1 MFKNKL
7 IIFKKKFAR
16 NFRDYGFFICLKK
29 TIFYLARPIYE
40 KTNVVLFKTDI
51 KNIVGKELYQ
61 SNLNFKWVE
70 SKDTYIIKQIEEM
83 EEWLTGKLES
93 YVGNNKLCLTAL
105 KNNEVI
111 GFYLI
116 SFSDIYLPLLC
127 LKVLLK
133 DDEAFGEQITV
144 HKKYRRKEIA
154 TEMRSVAYMELKKRG
169 IKTIYSAIFPY
180 NVASLKSNKRGGGKR
195 IGQLLYKNIF
205 QSRQLCFIKNSG
217 KKIFIETKEDSSLS
231 AKNNEKDCFITDTSY
246 FNSWIQMISAS
257 QPFLYC

>member
-16 NFRDYGFFICLKK
+16 NFRDFGFFVCLKK

-217 KKIFIETKEDSSLS
+217 KKIFIETKEDIRLP
-231 AKNNEKDCFITDTSY
+231 AKNNEKYCFITDTLLIY
-246 FNSWIQMISAS
+246 HG
-257 QPFLYC
+257 